1 MAYNHIRDDYQARQI
16 SLLISYVCLSHMN
29 NTHLVMTK
37 DLKTVAQGSNVV
49 IFLSC
54 IIKIIYLIMWMEES
68 QILCV
73 AFAAMPLHM
82 YYANKTEEMIKC

>member
-1 MAYNHIRDDYQARQI
+1 MFATYEKYSFSHDKRQ
-16 SLLISYVCLSHMN
+16 VP
-29 NTHLVMTK
+29 
-37 DLKTVAQGSNVV
+37 LKTVAQGSNVV